1 MPSRFDRFVQGPD
14 NILTT
19 EVELAV
25 LVYPLVEILTKSF
38 TGDGKIVAIDEI
50 ALQEEMKNFCIGK
63 NLREKNRR
71 LDAGWCRNHGKAYW
85 EYRQVCRHLP

>member
-19 EVELAV
+19 EVKLAV
-25 LVYPLVEILTKSF
+25 LVYPLVEIFTKSF
-38 TGDGKIVAIDEI
+38 TGDGKIVAINEI

-63 NLREKNRR
+63 NLREKKQEVR
-71 LDAGWCRNHGKAYW
+71 
-85 EYRQVCRHLP
+85 